1 VLAVSFRA
9 FISWISACAIG
20 EALGLAFS
28 GVIASVVG
36 VIFAPASGE
45 PSPWL
50 LRGLMIFAGFFEGSC
65 VGAAQAALLRQR
77 FPELSAAKF
86 TVMTGAGMAV
96 GWAVGSFVAGGS
108 EDFASPNPGTMI
120 VFALAAGV
128 GLGAILGT
136 AQASL
141 LRHHTAAA
149 PRWIVANVV
158 GWALAMVVC
167 YFGTSQMPDAGYGPG
182 GVGILLVT
190 GAAMGAVV
198 GVVTGLSTPRR
209 ESRS

>member
-1 VLAVSFRA
+1 MSSRA

-36 VIFAPASGE
+36 VIFAPASGD

-50 LRGLMIFAGFFEGSC
+50 LRGLMIFAGFFEGAC
-65 VGAAQAALLRQR
+65 VGAAQAALLRAR
-77 FPELSAAKF
+77 FPELSAPWF
-86 TVMTGAGMAV
+86 TVMTGVGMAV

-108 EDFASPNPGTMI
+108 EDFASPNTGTMI
-120 VFALAAGV
+120 LFALASGV

-136 AQASL
+136 AQATL
-141 LRHHTAAA
+141 LRHHTDAA

-158 GWALAMVVC
+158 GWALAMVVSF
-167 YFGTSQMPDAGYGPG
+167 FGTNALPSGGYGPG
-182 GVGILLVT
+182 AIGVLLIT
-190 GAAMGAVV
+190 GASMGAIV
-198 GVVTGLSTPRR
+198 GVTTALSQPRA
-209 ESRS
+209 